1 MVHKRGSRG
10 GQGGHKGLRGNDLK
24 MQDSTTLN
32 IHTYIHSEYIVAAFI
47 LR

>member
-10 GQGGHKGLRGNDLK
+10 ARGGHKGLRGNDLR
-24 MQDSTTLN
+24 MQDSTTFN
-32 IHTYIHSEYIVAAFI
+32 IHTYIHSEYIGAAFI